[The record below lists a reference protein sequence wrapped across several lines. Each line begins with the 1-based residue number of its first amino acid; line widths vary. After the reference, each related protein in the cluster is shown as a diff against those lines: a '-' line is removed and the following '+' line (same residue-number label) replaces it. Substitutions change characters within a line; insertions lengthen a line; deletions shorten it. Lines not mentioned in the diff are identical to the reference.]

1 MNVLMMSNSSQCNKM
16 WINWSY
22 QLQTI
27 IYAITQTIIVVI
39 SRDNHT
45 DGIDFIKC
53 LYLRLIFKVCTD
65 ILTFSSF
72 RNVFIEVGS
81 SAFYAWWTISAEESI
96 DFWNVWITDAFSI
109 ILGIKEGKLSAVAFV
124 RFLIDESTHTIA
136 SNTATVIILF
146 VVFLASA
153 SGTFFIQYLVSW
165 AYNGAFA
172 RFTCIDIL
180 DIAILTLTGAIIFI
194 INGISNTLA
203 SVIEKSQSESICRV
217 ALNTRTIGTWYEMR
231 DLVTFTTLKGMQ
243 IVHLSYISSPMNRT
257 LSPNFL
263 ISGHE
268 S

>member
-96 DFWNVWITDAFSI
+96 DFWNVWITYAFSI

-194 INGISNTLA
+194 INGIGNTLA

-217 ALNTRTIGTWYEMR
+217 ALNTRTIGAWYEMR
-231 DLVTFTTLKGMQ
+231 DFVTFTTLKGMQ
-243 IVHLSYISSPMNRT
+243 ISNMIQFYRT
-257 LSPNFL
+257 
-263 ISGHE
+263 
-268 S
+268 